1 MAGNAFK
8 TRYTNLQCV
17 ENEHPFA
24 DNITWFAPVIEE
36 QDPEPGDWRPDIEG
50 LICPYP
56 DCGSRVKAVQ
66 GFSETSP
73 AR

>member
-36 QDPEPGDWRPDIEG
+36 QDPEPGDWRPDIE
-50 LICPYP
+50 
-56 DCGSRVKAVQ
+56 A
-66 GFSETSP
+66 
-73 AR
+73 